1 MNEVGYRDAA
11 FDMLLVVHM
20 IPLAGALR
28 PPEAYPGCAHFH
40 FDHHLL
46 CVTVSA
52 CSLATSPPLPPSTHA
67 PWLTHYAC

>member
-1 MNEVGYRDAA
+1 MNEVGYRDVV
-11 FDMLLVVHM
+11 FDMLLVVHT

-40 FDHHLL
+40 FDHHFL

-52 CSLATSPPLPPSTHA
+52 CSLATSPLFLLPHMPQ
-67 PWLTHYAC
+67 WLTYYAC